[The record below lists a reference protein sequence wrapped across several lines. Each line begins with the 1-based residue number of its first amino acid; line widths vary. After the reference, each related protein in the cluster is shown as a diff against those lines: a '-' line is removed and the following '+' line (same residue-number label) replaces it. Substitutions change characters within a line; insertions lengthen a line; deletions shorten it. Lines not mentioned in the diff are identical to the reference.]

1 MTNTSA
7 GIFYDGL
14 SSTPF
19 QAVLAVGETDPCLHI
34 SVEKD
39 GQATSFDWK
48 LDSVHLEFSGS
59 GRLLLSYS
67 QDVPAK
73 QLLEI
78 SDPAAIRE
86 MLQLLNKSGRVRWY
100 NRLTRLGWK
109 TYLIA
114 SLTTIAVLT
123 AVYVFLLPG
132 LAERAVLVIPVS
144 VDYSIGEKAY
154 EQFVS
159 PEDIDSA
166 KTARLQQFA
175 SAVDFGQERRE
186 IIPVV
191 LNKKLVNA
199 FALPD
204 GHIIVYSGILD
215 VIKTP
220 EELAAL
226 LGHEYTHVAKRHM
239 MKLLCR
245 NIGGYILVS
254 LALNDANSIMAVLA
268 DNAHNISGL
277 SFSRHFE
284 EEADQGA
291 FDVLKANALP
301 SDGMLHLLEALK
313 KETKFNIPEF
323 LSTHPLTTDRI
334 SFIQKKIK
342 ENPYVVSQKPM
353 LQAYFDSLK
362 GK

>member
-1 MTNTSA
+1 
-7 GIFYDGL
+7 
-14 SSTPF
+14 
-19 QAVLAVGETDPCLHI
+19 
-34 SVEKD
+34 
-39 GQATSFDWK
+39 
-48 LDSVHLEFSGS
+48 
-59 GRLLLSYS
+59 
-67 QDVPAK
+67 
-73 QLLEI
+73 
-78 SDPAAIRE
+78 
-86 MLQLLNKSGRVRWY
+86 
-100 NRLTRLGWK
+100 
-109 TYLIA
+109 
-114 SLTTIAVLT
+114 
-123 AVYVFLLPG
+123 
-132 LAERAVLVIPVS
+132 
-144 VDYSIGEKAY
+144 
-154 EQFVS
+154 
-159 PEDIDSA
+159 
-166 KTARLQQFA
+166 
-175 SAVDFGQERRE
+175 
-186 IIPVV
+186 
-191 LNKKLVNA
+191 
-199 FALPD
+199 
-204 GHIIVYSGILD
+204 
-215 VIKTP
+215 
-220 EELAAL
+220 
-226 LGHEYTHVAKRHM
+226 